1 MTFETTVKINCACMN
16 IDIVTT
22 VNWTNHADESWA
34 YEHPANLIV
43 SIAYCYRS
51 CMVHWECM
59 TQYSRTGNACIFW
72 QSYIIMNK
80 VQETNWSINWEL
92 GYMRSFFEVQEDS
105 RIDFLH

>member
-1 MTFETTVKINCACMN
+1 MITMTFETTVKINCACMN

-22 VNWTNHADESWA
+22 VNWTNHADEIWA

-59 TQYSRTGNACIFW
+59 IQYSKPISEIGCIRMLF
-72 QSYIIMNK
+72 SSIISLRK
-80 VQETNWSINWEL
+80 P
-92 GYMRSFFEVQEDS
+92 
-105 RIDFLH
+105 